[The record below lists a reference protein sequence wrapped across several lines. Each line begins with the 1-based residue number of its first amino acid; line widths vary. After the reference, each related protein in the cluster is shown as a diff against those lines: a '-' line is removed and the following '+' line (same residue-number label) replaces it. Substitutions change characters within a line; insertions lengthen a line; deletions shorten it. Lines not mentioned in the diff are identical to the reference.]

1 MEDYRKEELLSV
13 NIEDMTSGERE
24 DYKLAL
30 YDYLGE
36 LEEMDLDENS
46 DDFDEWLDLCDEVRD
61 IIEYVEQF

>member
-13 NIEDMTSGERE
+13 NIEDMTSDERE